1 MGEVTVTVCTTC
13 RKTVDG
19 ERVPEEP
26 RPGWRLHEALKA
38 AHLPEGVRL
47 RGNECL
53 SACSNGCSLALSGG
67 PDRWTYI
74 YGRLDPEDH
83 LDQILDGIRAY
94 AATPDG
100 LVPWR
105 GRPQVFRKQS
115 IARIPPLNAP
125 DPED

>member
-19 ERVPEEP
+19 ERVPAEP
-26 RPGWRLHEALKA
+26 RPGLRLHDALQA
-38 AHLPEGVRL
+38 ADLPEGVRL

-53 SACSNGCSLALSGG
+53 SACSNGCSLALTGG

-74 YGRLDPEDH
+74 YGRLDPDDH
-83 LDQILDGIRAY
+83 LDQILAGIRAY
-94 AATPDG
+94 AATADG

-105 GRPQVFRKQS
+105 ERPEVFRKQS
-115 IARIPPLNAP
+115 IARIPPLTAP
-125 DPED
+125 DTKD

>member
-19 ERVPEEP
+19 ERVQEEP
-26 RPGWRLHEALKA
+26 RPGFRLHETLQA
-38 AHLPEGVRL
+38 AELPEGVRL

-67 PDRWTYI
+67 PERWTYI

-83 LDQILDGIRAY
+83 LNQILAGIRAY
-94 AATPDG
+94 AATSDG

-105 GRPQVFRKQS
+105 ERPEVFRKQS
-115 IARIPPLNAP
+115 IARIPPLK
-125 DPED
+125 D

>member
-13 RKTVDG
+13 RRTVDG

-26 RPGWRLHEALKA
+26 RPGHRLHQALQA
-38 AHLPEGVRL
+38 ADLPEGVRL

-53 SACSNGCSLALSGG
+53 SACSYGCSLAITGG

-94 AATPDG
+94 AATTDG

-105 GRPQVFRKQS
+105 ERPEVFRKQS
-115 IARIPPLNAP
+115 IARIPPLSAP
-125 DPED
+125 DSKD